1 MSLAF
6 DNPALTVALALA
18 AGMLAQIV
26 ARHVGLPGIVI
37 LLAVGAALGP
47 DAANVIQPET
57 LGHALLTLVD
67 FAVAVILFEGA
78 MNLNVRRISR
88 EARSIRALV
97 TLGALVSFLGG
108 SVSARYLLGWPWQN
122 ALLFG
127 SLVIVTGPTVVT
139 PLIRRMRLTPSVATV
154 LEAEGVF
161 VDAIGAIVAIVMLE
175 FVMGPPSMTF
185 LRGLVHVV
193 TRLGFGAVFGLAG
206 GAVIALLLRYEKLIP
221 DGLENV
227 LTLSLVLALFQAS
240 KALVPESGIAAV
252 IAAGLVV
259 GNTRFRVR
267 RELQAFKEQLTV
279 MLIGLLFVLLA
290 ADVRLSQVRELGWM
304 GLVTV
309 LVLMLVVRP
318 LGVALSTW
326 GSELDLRHRAFI
338 AWMGPRGVV
347 AAAVASYFDS
357 ELSRRHI
364 PGGPELRAMVFVVI
378 AVTVVVSGFSGGLVA
393 RALGLCL
400 PRDVGWVILGAKP
413 LGRALAESLR
423 DAGEEVV
430 CIDANP
436 EFCREAKERG
446 LSVVYGNGLEE
457 STLEQAEVDARAGVI
472 GLTSN
477 DEVNVLFA
485 EKARRLSRN
494 IKLFVALD
502 NLERGVTSQMVHE
515 MAASVLFGGAVD
527 VEVWNQRF
535 EHGSVRLSLWR
546 CRDQKAAASAAV
558 SDVDGSSALKTLALP
573 LTVTRAGRVLPAHD
587 ELAIHEGDEVTFALN
602 LERAQEAEAW
612 LSARGW
618 LRLSRSEPPP
628 VPKLSEAR

>member
-1 MSLAF
+1 MSIAF
-6 DNPALTVALALA
+6 DTPALTVALALA
-18 AGMLAQIV
+18 AGMLAQII

-47 DAANVIQPET
+47 DAANVVQPET
-57 LGHALLTLVD
+57 LGRALLTLVD

-78 MNLNVRRISR
+78 MNLNLRRISR
-88 EARSIRALV
+88 EARSIRSLV
-97 TLGALVSFLGG
+97 TLGALISLIGG
-108 SVSARYLLGWPWQN
+108 ALSAHYLLGWPWQN

-161 VDAIGAIVAIVMLE
+161 GDAIGAIVAIVMLE
-175 FVMGPPSMTF
+175 FVIGPPSMTF
-185 LRGLVHVV
+185 LRGLTHVV
-193 TRLGFGAVFGLAG
+193 TRLGFGAVFGLVG
-206 GAVIALLLRYEKLIP
+206 GAVIALFLRFQKLVP

-227 LTLSLVLALFQAS
+227 LTLSLVLALFQTS
-240 KALVPESGIAAV
+240 KALFPESGIAAV
-252 IAAGLVV
+252 IVAGMVV
-259 GNTRFRVR
+259 GNTRFGVW

-290 ADVRLSQVRELGWM
+290 ADVRLSQVRALGWL

-326 GSELDLRHRAFI
+326 GSELDLKHRAFI
-338 AWMGPRGVV
+338 AWMGPRGIV

-357 ELSRRHI
+357 ELSRHHI
-364 PGGPELRAMVFVVI
+364 AGGPELRAMVFVVI
-378 AVTVVVSGFSGGLVA
+378 AVTVVTAGVSGGLMA
-393 RALGLCL
+393 RALGLSR
-400 PRDVGWVILGAKP
+400 PRDVGWVILGTKP

-423 DAGEEVV
+423 DAGEDVV

-436 EFCREAKERG
+436 DFCRQAEKRG
-446 LSVVYGNGLEE
+446 LRVVYGNGLEE
-457 STLEQAEVDARAGVI
+457 STLEQAEVEARAGVI

-485 EKARRLSRN
+485 QKARRMSRN
-494 IKLFVALD
+494 VKLFVALE

-515 MAASVLFGGAVD
+515 MSASVLFGSAVD
-527 VEVWNQRF
+527 VEAWNHRF
-535 EHGSVRLSLWR
+535 ERRAVRIGLWR
-546 CRDQKAAASAAV
+546 CRDQQAADGSEPLGT
-558 SDVDGSSALKTLALP
+558 DGSSALRTLVLP
-573 LTVTRAGRVLPAHD
+573 LTVSRAGRVLPVDD
-587 ELAIHEGDEVTFALN
+587 EVVFHEGDEVTFAVN
-602 LERAQEAEAW
+602 TERAQEADDW

-618 LRLSRSEPPP
+618 IRLRSNQAPHLVELP
-628 VPKLSEAR
+628 EAR